1 MKIPVIKISWPLW
14 AGCAFKIYCWLL
26 FFAVKARL
34 ISATDAIK
42 LGEKFVKKHTK
53 IRVVR

>member
-14 AGCAFKIYCWLL
+14 AGCAFKIYYWLL
-26 FFAVKARL
+26 FFAAKARL

-42 LGEKFVKKHTK
+42 LGETFVKKHTK
-53 IRVVR
+53 IRVVW